1 MPLVRIDI
9 TGPKAPEYKRALL
22 AGVRGAI
29 TSAFGVDDA
38 RVVVRIIETP
48 ADDVDAP
55 PCRSARFCVVDVLM
69 YEGRT
74 PEMKRAMVAAAREA
88 LAVEP
93 GIEPREVAVSFR
105 EASKLDLDV
114 LPGAAES

>member
-74 PEMKRAMVAAAREA
+74 PEMKHAMATAAREA
-88 LAVEP
+88 LTVDP
-93 GIEPREVAVSFR
+93 GIEPSEVQIAFR
-105 EASKLDLDV
+105 EFSKTDLDV
-114 LPGAAES
+114 PPGEAS